1 MSGRGRHRA
10 SRAPRFTRITRTSVL
25 LAASGA
31 AIAVPLATAG
41 AAHAADEPAVTATYT
56 VKAGDSLSKIARELN
71 LDGGWKALYEENKA
85 AVGADAGLIKPGL
98 KLQLSSYAGT
108 KTAAAEAADD
118 AEAAEAAEATPAPA
132 TGSWVSP
139 IADGSLATGY
149 MVAGSMW
156 ASGYHTGIDFPAAT
170 GTPVLAVGDGEVVS
184 AGDGGSYGNQVI
196 VKHAD
201 GHYSQ
206 YAHLSSLSVSAG
218 QSVSAGDQLGG
229 VGSTGNSTGPHLH
242 FEIRTGPDYGSDI
255 DPLAFLRS
263 QGVTL

>member
-10 SRAPRFTRITRTSVL
+10 SRAPRFTRTSVL

-56 VKAGDSLSKIARELN
+56 VKAGDSLSKIARDLH

-98 KLQLSSYAGT
+98 KLQLSSYAGAQT
-108 KTAAAEAADD
+108 ATAAAE
-118 AEAAEAAEATPAPA
+118 EAAEATPAPA
-132 TGSWVSP
+132 TGGWVSP

-149 MVAGSMW
+149 KVAGSMW

-206 YAHLSSLSVSAG
+206 YAHLSSVSVSAG